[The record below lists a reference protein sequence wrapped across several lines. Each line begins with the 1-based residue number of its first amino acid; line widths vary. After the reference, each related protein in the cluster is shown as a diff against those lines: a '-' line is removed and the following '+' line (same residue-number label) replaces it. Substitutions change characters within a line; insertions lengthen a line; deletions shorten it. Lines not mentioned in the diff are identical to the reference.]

1 MSFRDDI
8 LPRRCCIWISSLR
21 LMLPATAASEAFGEF
36 GWNVVPFVVLALPR
50 AFWDRIEE
58 KR

>member
-1 MSFRDDI
+1 MDFDA
-8 LPRRCCIWISSLR
+8 PCNGG
-21 LMLPATAASEAFGEF
+21 EYAFGEF
-36 GWNVVPFVVLALPR
+36 WGNVVPFVVLALLR